1 MAIVSVLPHVEFETN
16 DHLEGAP
23 YSMFFVNDKK
33 APTGDEHIK
42 NYRGWGGL
50 DMKYI
55 GHETPQTKGT

>member
-1 MAIVSVLPHVEFETN
+1 MVLDPLI
-16 DHLEGAP
+16 HLLNLLLNASQAP
-23 YSMFFVNDKK
+23 V
-33 APTGDEHIK
+33 GDEHIK

>member
-1 MAIVSVLPHVEFETN
+1 
-16 DHLEGAP
+16 
-23 YSMFFVNDKK
+23 MFFLNDKK

>member
-1 MAIVSVLPHVEFETN
+1 MNSAIPYLFETRMTLFLGTDLWN
-16 DHLEGAP
+16 TI
-23 YSMFFVNDKK
+23 K